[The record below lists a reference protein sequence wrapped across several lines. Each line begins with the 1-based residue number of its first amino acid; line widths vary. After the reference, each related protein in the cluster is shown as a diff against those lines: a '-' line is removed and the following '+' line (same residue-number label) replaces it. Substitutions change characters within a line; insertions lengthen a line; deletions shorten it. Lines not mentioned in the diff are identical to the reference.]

1 MTQEQQRTT
10 RPATPALPRV
20 GVGQRVGG
28 GRFLLEV
35 ISELRKVN
43 WPTRQETTRLT
54 LLVLAIS
61 ISIGIF
67 LGVIDN
73 LFSRIFSL
81 IAGN

>member
-1 MTQEQQRTT
+1 MTQEQQRTN

-20 GVGQRVGG
+20 GMGQRVAGR
-28 GRFLLEV
+28 RFLLEV

-61 ISIGIF
+61 VSIGIF
-67 LGVIDN
+67 LGVVDN
-73 LFSRIFSL
+73 LFSRLFSL

>member
-10 RPATPALPRV
+10 RPVTPALPRV
-20 GVGQRVGG
+20 GVGDRIGVG
-28 GRFLLEV
+28 RLLLEV

-43 WPTRQETTRLT
+43 WPTRQEATRLT

-73 LFSRIFSL
+73 LFSRLFAL
-81 IAGN
+81 VAGN